1 MAENQWKISHVPYSH
16 HEQSRRILMK
26 LYNAAGA
33 CSLAAHIVLPVYIA
47 CVGYAFEVHP
57 EVREVHSGR
66 SF

>member
-1 MAENQWKISHVPYSH
+1 
-16 HEQSRRILMK
+16 MK